1 MRALLY
7 MYGIQFCCVF
17 GVILVCCF
25 FFVCFFQNHCGVS
38 VLAAVLLPQATALV
52 LSSATADTVAFV
64 SHFPRAL

>member
-1 MRALLY
+1 MRVLLY

-17 GVILVCCF
+17 GVILVCFGF
-25 FFVCFFQNHCGVS
+25 FSNHCGVR
-38 VLAAVLLPQATALV
+38 VLAAVLLPRATALV